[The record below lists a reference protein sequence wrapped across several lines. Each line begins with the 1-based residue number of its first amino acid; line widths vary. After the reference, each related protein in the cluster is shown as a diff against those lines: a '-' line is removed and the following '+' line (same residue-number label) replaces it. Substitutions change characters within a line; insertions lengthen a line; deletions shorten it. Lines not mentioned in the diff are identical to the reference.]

1 MRSAYDH
8 SNDKKKSG
16 KEAKMNALIQLQRTE
31 KHDDWTNKMGNSEII
46 KEEGAAIDFED
57 ESDSDLEQKPS
68 ANKGI
73 LKGESVKPKKKV
85 QIAAPLE
92 SESEPEAAQAKLFVN
107 PLSSKTFLEDKEPEA
122 SKNVDE
128 EGYEWSSDEEETEKS
143 KRRRDRKGKFEADK
157 FEEVPKEKFG
167 SDADSR
173 LDGEDFDGMDSD
185 EVAETRALAK
195 RMLRKKER
203 ESIIDGSYNRYSNM
217 DPIEALPDWFLED
230 ESRHY
235 RPNIPITKEDYL
247 EEKKAL

>member
-1 MRSAYDH
+1 
-8 SNDKKKSG
+8 
-16 KEAKMNALIQLQRTE
+16 
-31 KHDDWTNKMGNSEII
+31 MGNSEII
-46 KEEGAAIDFED
+46 KEEGAAMDSLE
-57 ESDSDLEQKPS
+57 ESESEEEPA

-85 QIAAPLE
+85 QIVAPAE
-92 SESEPEAAQAKLFVN
+92 SESEPEAARLFVN

-122 SKNVDE
+122 KPNKNVDE
-128 EGYEWSSDEEETEKS
+128 EGYEWSSDEEETEKT
-143 KRRRDRKGKFEADK
+143 KRRRERKGKFEADK